1 MQPALSYSVGCP
13 NCGLC
18 VAGAWLGLRLQ
29 RLLRVATVRV
39 DFKRLWNPLSKIQ
52 IDGMSHQP
60 NKQLLNIYY
69 QRHCVGCM
77 TSHKVDLRLK

>member
-1 MQPALSYSVGCP
+1 M
-13 NCGLC
+13 
-18 VAGAWLGLRLQ
+18 Q

-39 DFKRLWNPLSKIQ
+39 DFKRLWGPLSKIQ

-60 NKQLLNIYY
+60 NKQLLNIYC

-77 TSHKVDLRLK
+77 TSHKVDLRLKGTYINRPSQAIANDAGCK